1 MGGLLVGKF
10 DGVLFYSDYDDTL
23 YNSAHTVSHE
33 NHAAIRYFQ
42 QNGGRC
48 SVATG
53 RAHRTFTP
61 QIEKER
67 LVLTAP
73 VVLSNG
79 AALYDYGED
88 RYLRRTFL
96 DRDAPERLAQL
107 CRAFPDLAFEA
118 YHDDDIYV
126 HNPNAVTMNH
136 LKLVGGTQILCPIEE
151 MPTPWNKV
159 IMEQDEPY
167 LKEVQAHLL
176 QHWGDRCEVIF
187 SNHVLLELTAKG
199 SHKGAMVAAAAQ
211 LLHVAPQNLYCMGDN
226 QNDIPMLALS
236 AIPFAPANCAQ
247 EVKDWGAR
255 VLGSCDE
262 HAVAQAIEILDSI
275 Y

>member
-1 MGGLLVGKF
+1 MGKF
-10 DGVLFYSDYDDTL
+10 DGVLFFSDYDDTL
-23 YNSAHTVSHE
+23 YNQQFAVSPE
-33 NHAAIRYFQ
+33 NRAAIRYFQ
-42 QNGGRC
+42 ENGGRF

-61 QIEKER
+61 QIEAEG
-67 LVLTAP
+67 LVLNAP

-79 AALYDYGED
+79 AAIYDYAAG
-88 RYLRRTFL
+88 RYLERTFL
-96 DRDAPERLAQL
+96 SEQTLSRMEAL
-107 CRAFPDLAFEA
+107 CARFPDLAFEA
-118 YHDDDIYV
+118 YHGEEIYV
-126 HNPNAVTMNH
+126 HNPNVVTMTH
-136 LKLVGGTQILCPIEE
+136 LNRVGGTQTACPIPD

-159 IMEQDEPY
+159 IMEQDHPY
-167 LKEVQAHLL
+167 LREVQAHLL
-176 QHWGDRCEVIF
+176 SCWGDDYEVIF
-187 SNHVLLELTAKG
+187 SNPYLLELTAKG
-199 SHKGAMVAAAAQ
+199 STKGTMVAKVADM
-211 LLHVAPQNLYCMGDN
+211 LHISRANLYCMGDN

-255 VLGSCDE
+255 VLGHCDE

>member
-1 MGGLLVGKF
+1 MAKF

-23 YNSAHTVSHE
+23 YNSAHTVSPE

-42 QNGGRC
+42 ENGGRF

-61 QIEKER
+61 QIALER
-67 LVLTAP
+67 LTLNAP

-79 AALYDYGED
+79 AALYDYGAD
-88 RYLRRTFL
+88 RYLVRTFL
-96 DRDAPERLAQL
+96 DGDAPAQL
-107 CRAFPDLAFEA
+107 ARLCREFPELAFEA

-126 HNPNAVTMNH
+126 HNPNAVTRNH
-136 LKLVGGTQILCPIEE
+136 LAKVGGTQILCPIGE

-159 IMEQDEPY
+159 ILQQDEPY
-167 LKEVQAHLL
+167 LKRVQARLL
-176 QHWGDRCEVIF
+176 QLWGDECEVIF
-187 SNHVLLELTAKG
+187 SNRVLLELTAKG
-199 SHKGAMVAAAAQ
+199 SHKGAMAAYAAQ
-211 LLHVAPQNLYCMGDN
+211 MLGIARENLYCMGDN
-226 QNDIPMLALS
+226 QNDLPMLALS

-255 VLGSCDE
+255 VLGDCDA